1 MNSPM
6 RRTIFLALLAA
17 LLFAPAARAATD
29 PIEILRD
36 CADDGLL
43 QGSYTTTELRNARN
57 KLPTD
62 ADEYSDCRD
71 VLSRAIAAKASSSNA
86 GGGGGNSNGATSTTP
101 TPDRT
106 AQPNATATPDA
117 ADRDSTVATDPGVE
131 TGPVTPQDWHAV
143 GTGMSEGGRTVAV
156 KGRDVSSM
164 LAAKVGRNGLPGT
177 LLIALALLGGVGLV
191 ALLLPLR
198 RRVSG
203 YRT

>member
-1 MNSPM
+1 M

-29 PIEILRD
+29 PIEIQRD

-71 VLSRAIAAKASSSNA
+71 VLSRAIAAKASSSHA
-86 GGGGGNSNGATSTTP
+86 GGGGGNSNGATQTSTTP

-106 AQPNATATPDA
+106 AQPHAAATPDA
-117 ADRDSTVATDPGVE
+117 ADSDSTVATDPGVE
-131 TGPVTPQDWHAV
+131 TGPVTPQDWDAV
-143 GTGMSEGGRTVAV
+143 GAGMSEGGHTAAV

-164 LAAKVGRNGLPGT
+164 LAAKVGRNGLPVT